1 MVTCFL
7 RRLYDFWQN
16 CKRRMTN
23 RCLWTRKL
31 DYRRCEDDTIR
42 GYGEEN
48 VQFLLFAC
56 YSSIFYI
63 GGWFG
68 FLPYSCWCWVPL
80 HKNSWR
86 TIKKTIF
93 CFFTI
98 MQFYWVIINMPEKDL
113 RICKNCQ
120 KMDSVKWYTSH
131 CIIRV
136 LVVLFIYGVSELLQ
150 MKRLRNIGAD

>member
-1 MVTCFL
+1 MS
-7 RRLYDFWQN
+7 
-16 CKRRMTN
+16 
-23 RCLWTRKL
+23 L
-31 DYRRCEDDTIR
+31 DREIGLQKVWGWYNAWIWGGKCAVFT
-42 GYGEEN
+42 
-48 VQFLLFAC
+48 AC
-56 YSSIFYI
+56 YSRICHI

-68 FLPYSCWCWVPL
+68 FLPYPCWCWVPL